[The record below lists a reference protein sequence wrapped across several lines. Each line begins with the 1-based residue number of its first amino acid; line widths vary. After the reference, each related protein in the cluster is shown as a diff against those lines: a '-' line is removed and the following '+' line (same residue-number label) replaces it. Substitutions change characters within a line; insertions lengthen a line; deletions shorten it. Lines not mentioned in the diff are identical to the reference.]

1 MAPLFLKQNR
11 VLTDNVTLAADG
23 LFRLATVTPPL
34 PRQPKSGRPLANTA
48 VGALAAGHEVG
59 SGHAAAGGNATV
71 MTGAVAVAPLPGIV
85 CGPCVDLP

>member
-23 LFRLATVTPPL
+23 SVGNADATAV
-34 PRQPKSGRPLANTA
+34 QAAKSGRPLANAA

-71 MTGAVAVAPLPGIV
+71 MSGAVAVAPLPGIV